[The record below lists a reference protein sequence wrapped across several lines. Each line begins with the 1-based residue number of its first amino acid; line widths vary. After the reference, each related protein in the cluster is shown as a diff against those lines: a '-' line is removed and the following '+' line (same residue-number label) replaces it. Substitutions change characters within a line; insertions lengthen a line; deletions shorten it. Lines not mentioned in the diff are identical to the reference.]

1 MIFQPFKDS
10 FFWRMLDVKH
20 QLRNINYETRR
31 GWFQGM
37 WEVLFACYLFAHF
50 FSVAVF
56 GFLGVFSYVPTWNF
70 SEGWS
75 FGKILWLL
83 SGIWRE
89 FLVEGNTLGFGGL
102 LCTAVLPWLP
112 WIQSCFFEPEFPIF
126 PCEKAG
132 FGVENC
138 WCHLRTWSFFGQ
150 VSGFM
155 RKESSDLLDYESRNL
170 YKIMAFHKVSNRCSS
185 RSVGVCVFTIHIY
198 KFQVAKSFAHVF
210 FLFSPIN

>member
-1 MIFQPFKDS
+1 MIFQPFQ
-10 FFWRMLDVKH
+10 RMLMW
-20 QLRNINYETRR
+20 NISWGTSTTRR
-31 GWFQGM
+31 GAVGFRGCGR
-37 WEVLFACYLFAHF
+37 CYLLVTFLQTF
-50 FSVAVF
+50 FSSSF
-56 GFLGVFSYVPTWNF
+56 CFFLGVFSYVPTWNF

-75 FGKILWLL
+75 FFWRFLWLL

-138 WCHLRTWSFFGQ
+138 CCHLRTFFRSLVKFL
-150 VSGFM
+150 VSWEKNHLIYTSSEMDYM
-155 RKESSDLLDYESRNL
+155 RVV
-170 YKIMAFHKVSNRCSS
+170 IC
-185 RSVGVCVFTIHIY
+185 T
-198 KFQVAKSFAHVF
+198 KSC
-210 FLFSPIN
+210 LSTKY